1 MPLLTEAEHLQRY
14 LNYLSGRMSYTSYG
28 TPYSRANKMK
38 REAKKNAIY
47 KEQVATWKK
56 LNNALLRNRTIKHH
70 NMVKANQPRYND
82 PNWMSKHK
90 TANWYNKVLPKA
102 QALRNKILRRRA
114 LAIIRRY
121 WYQPPVTGRGYL
133 RQLNKVSSRWN

>member
-1 MPLLTEAEHLQRY
+1 
-14 LNYLSGRMSYTSYG
+14 MSSVSYG
-28 TPYSRANKMK
+28 TPYSRANKIE

-47 KEQVATWKK
+47 KEQVATRKK

-70 NMVKANQPRYND
+70 NIVKAYHPSFND
-82 PNWMSKHK
+82 PNWMTKHK

-102 QALRNKILRRRA
+102 QALRDKILRRRA

-133 RQLNKVSSRWN
+133 RQLKKVSSRWN